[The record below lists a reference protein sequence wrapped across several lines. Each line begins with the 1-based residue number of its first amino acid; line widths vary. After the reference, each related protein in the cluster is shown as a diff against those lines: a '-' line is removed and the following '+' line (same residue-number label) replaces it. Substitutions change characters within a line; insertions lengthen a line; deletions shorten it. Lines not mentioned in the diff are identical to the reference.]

1 MLLDLNISRVIVFLI
16 QNDDLP
22 FTTKSSSKANSW
34 KGLATRGM
42 QIVFLYNESSF
53 HWVALSFH
61 FLFMNKL
68 SNNKF
73 HLFFMYIIILGYL
86 FIPRFIVADDVLCPN
101 KDEQGNKSCGYYKKQ
116 CEYTRESYEQTV

>member
-1 MLLDLNISRVIVFLI
+1 MKVASIGLLY
-16 QNDDLP
+16 P
-22 FTTKSSSKANSW
+22 F
-34 KGLATRGM
+34 
-42 QIVFLYNESSF
+42 I
-53 HWVALSFH
+53 
-61 FLFMNKL
+61 FLFMHKP

-73 HLFFMYIIILGYL
+73 HFLFMYIIILGYL